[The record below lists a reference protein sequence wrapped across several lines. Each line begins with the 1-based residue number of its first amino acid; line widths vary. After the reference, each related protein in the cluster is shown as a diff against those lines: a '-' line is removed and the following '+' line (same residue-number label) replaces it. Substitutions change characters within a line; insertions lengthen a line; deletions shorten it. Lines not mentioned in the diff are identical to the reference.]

1 VAGRLCRFAAASINM
16 CGICGS
22 LQVGNVAVD
31 PNLLQRMIS
40 AIRHRGPD
48 DCGIYIDARVGLG
61 HARLSI
67 IDLEGGRQPMS
78 IADESLWITFNGE
91 IFNYLE
97 LRDELIEKGHNFGT
111 RSDTEVI
118 LHLYQEEGEN
128 CVERLNGQWAFAI
141 WDARRQK
148 LFLSRDRLGVR
159 PLFWTQ
165 TADSFMFASEIKA
178 LLACPEVECELDLHA
193 LDQIFTFWVTLPPRT
208 AFRNIWQ
215 LPPGNSLVLEN
226 GQVRVW
232 EHWHLEYAP
241 ENDGTENG
249 QERFTEELLALL
261 LDATRIR
268 LRSDVPVGAYLSGGL
283 DSTFTTAL
291 TKKLVG
297 DRLRTFS
304 VSFDDAEFDESTYQK
319 EASGFLQTQHSDVHC
334 SYEDIARVFPEVV
347 WHAEQPLVR
356 TAPAPLF
363 LLSELVQNSGFKVV
377 LTGEGAD
384 ETLGGYDIFKEA
396 KIRRFWGRNPASA
409 WRPVLLKRLYPYM
422 EAMQRQS
429 PAYLKSFFHVTA
441 EDLASPF
448 FSHLPR
454 WELTAKLKMFLS
466 EAVRAEMKSY
476 AAVWELEQALPRS
489 YASWSAFNQAEYL
502 ETMYLLPG
510 YILSSQGDR
519 MAMAHAVEGRY
530 PFLDFRVVEF
540 AAKLPPR
547 LKMKVL
553 DQKHLLKQAAR
564 GLIPESIRKRHKQPY
579 RAPDG
584 KSFFC
589 PAGRYAEE
597 MLSPERIK
605 REGIFNPQTV
615 AALVAKF
622 KSGRP
627 TSTKDN
633 MALVGILSTEILL
646 ERFMNRREP
655 RGDVSTQPFLRGANV
670 AHTESLKEIA

>member
-1 VAGRLCRFAAASINM
+1 M
-16 CGICGS
+16 CGIGGS
-22 LQVGNVAVD
+22 LSVGNAVVD
-31 PNLLQRMIS
+31 PHLLRRMIS
-40 AIRHRGPD
+40 TIRHRGPD
-48 DCGIYIDARVGLG
+48 EVGFYTDARVGLG

-67 IDLEGGRQPMS
+67 IDISGGRQPMHNE
-78 IADESLWITFNGE
+78 DRSLWITFNGE
-91 IFNYLE
+91 IFNFVE
-97 LRDELIEKGHNFGT
+97 LREELIKKGHKFGT

-128 CVERLNGQWAFAI
+128 CVQRLNGQWAFAI
-141 WDARRQK
+141 WDATRQK

-159 PLFWTQ
+159 PLFYTQ
-165 TADSFMFASEIKA
+165 TGPSFLFASEIKA

-215 LPPGNSLVLEN
+215 LPPGHSLVFEN

-232 EHWHLEYAP
+232 EYWHLEYAP
-241 ENDGTENG
+241 ENDGTEDG
-249 QERFTEELLALL
+249 QERLTEELLALL

-283 DSTFTTAL
+283 DSTFITAL

-304 VSFDDAEFDESTYQK
+304 VSFDDAEFDESAYQK
-319 EASGFLQTQHSDVHC
+319 EASAFLQTQHSDVHC

-347 WHAEQPLVR
+347 WHAEQPIVR
-356 TAPAPLF
+356 TAPAPMF
-363 LLSELVQNSGFKVV
+363 LLSELVRNSGFKVV

-409 WRPVLLKRLYPYM
+409 WRPLLLKRLYPYM
-422 EAMQRQS
+422 ETIQRQS
-429 PAYLKSFFHVTA
+429 SAYLKSFFHVTA

-448 FSHLPR
+448 SSHLPR
-454 WELTAKLKMFLS
+454 WALTAKLKMFLS
-466 EAVRAEMKSY
+466 EAVRAETKSY
-476 AAVWELEQALPRS
+476 AAVLELEQALPRS

-553 DQKHLLKQAAR
+553 DEKHLLKQAAN
-564 GLIPESIRKRHKQPY
+564 GLIPESIQKRYKQPY

-584 KSFFC
+584 NSFFRST
-589 PAGRYAEE
+589 GNYLEE
-597 MLSPERIK
+597 MLSPEKIK

-622 KSGRP
+622 KSGRA

-646 ERFMNRREP
+646 ERFMNRREQ
-655 RGDVSTQPFLRGANV
+655 GGVASTPPVLRGAHV
-670 AHTESLKEIA
+670 AHTESLKETA